1 MHESTARLGDE
12 GGYVAAWT
20 AVIGAALILVGG
32 VVYDSAD
39 KANEARRVTLVANEA
54 GRAAAQEV
62 SSDVIAGS
70 RATIDSGRAAQAARD
85 YLSATGVDGNVSV
98 SGSQVT
104 VTTSA
109 PWSPKIMPVL
119 QPDTLTGTAVIDLE
133 QVDAGT
139 AP

>member
-12 GGYVAAWT
+12 RGYVAAWT

-109 PWSPKIMPVL
+109 PWSPKIRPVL